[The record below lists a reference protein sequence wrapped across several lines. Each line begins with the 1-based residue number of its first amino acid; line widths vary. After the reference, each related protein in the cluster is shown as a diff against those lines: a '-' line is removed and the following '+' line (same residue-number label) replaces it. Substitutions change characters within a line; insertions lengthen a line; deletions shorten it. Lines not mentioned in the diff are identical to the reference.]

1 MTAPIELTPIGRIR
15 TPFREKAE
23 APRQATVAA
32 DVPGRIELSP
42 GRGFED
48 AVSDL
53 ELWPRIWVIFLF
65 HLNLRGPDAGYRP
78 KVQPP
83 RSDVKRGV
91 FATRSPHRPNPIG
104 MSVVRLVKVRGLVID
119 VLDVDMVDDTPV
131 LDLKPYVAYA
141 DAFPDAESGWLDPGE
156 PSREPG
162 AASPRD
168 PRAAF
173 DVDFDPLATAQLAW
187 LTERGVDLDARLK
200 SALALGPE
208 PHAYRRIKD
217 MGAGLSRIAVK
228 AWRADFR
235 VEGRLIRVVRVAS
248 GHRPRDL
255 AEGTADDLDLH
266 RAFVAT
272 FG

>member
-1 MTAPIELTPIGRIR
+1 VTAPIELTPIGRIR
-15 TPFREKAE
+15 TPFREKVE

-32 DVPGRIELSP
+32 DVPGRIELAP

-53 ELWPRIWVIFLF
+53 EKWPRIWVIFLF
-65 HLNLRGPDAGYRP
+65 HLDPTYRP

-91 FATRSPHRPNPIG
+91 FSTRSPHRPNPIG
-104 MSVVRLVKVRGLVID
+104 MSVVRLVRVSGLVID

-131 LDLKPYVAYA
+131 LDLKPYVPYA

-156 PSREPG
+156 PG
-162 AASPRD
+162 AKD
-168 PRAAF
+168 PKRAF
-173 DVDFDPLATAQLAW
+173 IVTLEPLAAAQLAW
-187 LTERGVDLDARLK
+187 LGERGLELEARLRA
-200 SALALGPE
+200 ALELGPE
-208 PHAYRRIKD
+208 PHAYRRIKAIGD
-217 MGAGLSRIAVK
+217 GLSRIAVK

-235 VEGRLIRVVRVAS
+235 ADGPVIHVVRVAS

-255 AEGTADDLDLH
+255 SDGTADELELH
-266 RAFVAT
+266 RAFVEK